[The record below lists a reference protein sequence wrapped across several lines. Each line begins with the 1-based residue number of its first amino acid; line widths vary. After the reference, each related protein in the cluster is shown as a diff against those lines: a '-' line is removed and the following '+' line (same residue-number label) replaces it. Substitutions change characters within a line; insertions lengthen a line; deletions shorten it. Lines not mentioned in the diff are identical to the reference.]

1 MKCKKTKLFL
11 GSLAPVVIFP
21 TILSLSATGE
31 AAANGN
37 NPSDPNAPSEPTL
50 DPKFDTFGD
59 EVNKIT
65 KSKLST
71 LIDDK
76 ILEFRR
82 KSQDLVKTSAASS
95 NDIIKGIYLQKVA
108 DYLENNRDKILEN
121 PTEYGLNI
129 VYPKIISLNKDLYTT
144 TVIYEG
150 NEYTNI
156 KFGLTASY
164 PSDEIIPSATED
176 KSLNTTDLSTLREKT
191 YTYYDNLTSEF
202 EDVFANAKDIPTL
215 ASKESGN
222 DNNRD
227 ITKISYDSDH
237 NGINISLPEGY
248 KSWDEYIRSKV
259 VKRFTAFDLLQNS
272 SDEEEKQDD
281 PYPPITDEEKP
292 NDPLEESEL
301 RFVPQLPPILK
312 YEFFDLYKDK
322 IQNESKYQELVS
334 ESSKDINRFNN
345 SFYFDNPIFTRYEYK
360 IESLA
365 IENITENSVSK
376 AVLVANVKIIDSL
389 NVGNTRIYKTT
400 FEMPADKE
408 TSLSREAARNLIAAT
423 YKRFYDALG
432 IGERI
437 QIKRLG
443 NKSLVTTVYN
453 MIVASNNLIKPSEAN
468 DKFETK
474 YFDLIKKYKYLQYN
488 LVGENR
494 KNILP
499 EGEYRTELLNLFLGS
514 LDRLTFSVNKSE
526 LNNNQS
532 ATGYGY
538 FEYLVVTYKKLA
550 LKLKEIMDE
559 TRMSIVKSNFKAF
572 NLDLN
577 VLEQGFKT
585 LNDDLDLISG
595 VVNSSSFSIEKKFD
609 HYVNILD
616 QLQKTLVN
624 LSILTTKESLDPEQ
638 TKSDGDN
645 PSKKF
650 VKAYNELN
658 ETKAIAKE
666 TKKTATSQVIGGI
679 FSFIGLISL
688 ISWAILKLS
697 KNKKMK
703 LSRKNSIILLSVST
717 LTFILGITLIILS
730 LIGGIL

>member
-1 MKCKKTKLFL
+1 MKNKKTKLFL

-21 TILSLSATGE
+21 TILNLSATGE
-31 AAANGN
+31 AGTDGN

-59 EVNKIT
+59 EVSKIT

-82 KSQDLVKTSAASS
+82 KAQDLVKTSAASS

-108 DYLENNRDKILEN
+108 DYLETNRDKILEN

-176 KSLNTTDLSTLREKT
+176 KRLNSTDLSTLREKT

-202 EDVFANAKDIPTL
+202 EDVFANEKDIPTL
-215 ASKESGN
+215 ASKESEGN
-222 DNNRD
+222 QKDV
-227 ITKISYDSDH
+227 TKISYDSDH

-248 KSWDEYIRSKV
+248 ETWDEYIRSKV
-259 VKRFTAFDLLQNS
+259 IKRFTAFDLLQNS
-272 SDEEEKQDD
+272 SDEEEEQDD
-281 PYPPITDEEKP
+281 PFPPITDEEVP
-292 NDPLEESEL
+292 NDPLEESEF
-301 RFVPQLPPILK
+301 RFVPQLSPILK

-334 ESSKDINRFNN
+334 ESSRDINLFNN

-360 IESLA
+360 IESVA
-365 IENITENSVSK
+365 IENVTENSATKS
-376 AVLVANVKIIDSL
+376 VLVANVKIIDSL
-389 NVGNTRIYKTT
+389 NIGSTRSYKTT
-400 FEMPADKE
+400 FEIPLDKE

-432 IGERI
+432 IGEKI

-443 NKSLVTTVYN
+443 NKSLVTAVYN

-474 YFDLIKKYKYLQYN
+474 YFELIKKYKYLQYN

-526 LNNNQS
+526 AQS
-532 ATGYGY
+532 VTGYGY
-538 FEYLVVTYKKLA
+538 FEYLVVAYKKLA

-559 TRMSIVKSNFKAF
+559 TRMSIVLSNFKAF

-577 VLEQGFKT
+577 ILEQGFKT

-624 LSILTTKESLDPEQ
+624 LSILTTKESLDPKQ
-638 TKSDGDN
+638 AKSDEDN
-645 PSKKF
+645 PSKRF
-650 VKAYNELN
+650 VQAYEELGK
-658 ETKAIAKE
+658 TKAIAKE
-666 TKKTATSQVIGGI
+666 TKKTTTSQVIGGI

-688 ISWAILKLS
+688 ISWALLKLS
-697 KNKKMK
+697 KNKKIK

-730 LIGGIL
+730 SIGGIL